1 MLHHLPLLIWT
12 LGIECRTTM
21 GGEAHVLR
29 ISTSECSGF
38 ELRQLQSFKDHQ
50 KQVGSVGPVGFA
62 GGCSMLQPERP
73 IEHEI
78 FTRSHKFFRL
88 RWLDVLWC

>member
-1 MLHHLPLLIWT
+1 
-12 LGIECRTTM
+12 M

-38 ELRQLQSFKDHQ
+38 ELRQLQSFKDQ
-50 KQVGSVGPVGFA
+50 KQVGPVGFA
-62 GGCSMLQPERP
+62 RGCSMLQPERP

-78 FTRSHKFFRL
+78 FTRSQKFFRL
-88 RWLDVLWC
+88 RWLDVLWS